1 MAFQSTTVTSGD
13 SGVARSMQYQ
23 QPGMY
28 VPGGSP
34 YQDNQGRPGMPAG
47 YQAMPRQGGMSA
59 AAYAQQQMPQQQM
72 HSNQMQSPA
81 ARPASQNVQ
90 QVPAGQLTAKPGNI
104 YSSEGGQRRGADQE
118 AQITDLMNQVESKR
132 SELESMT
139 MSVVQW
145 KQTFKDKLLQEKLE
159 IQRDAERAVS
169 SRMQDRELLFD
180 HMSLR
185 MLKLYGRLGLAVAFQ
200 KLREHRKQVLWLQR
214 VKELKTQCEA
224 LREESNISV
233 RPVATRM
240 QPHTAGCQRAPASPT
255 QTQMLVTPCRRRT
268 R

>member
-1 MAFQSTTVTSGD
+1 
-13 SGVARSMQYQ
+13 
-23 QPGMY
+23 
-28 VPGGSP
+28 
-34 YQDNQGRPGMPAG
+34 
-47 YQAMPRQGGMSA
+47 MSA